1 MIELEQAE
9 TNGILG
15 RRDSRSQVSKVGD
28 HMGMGMSSTYVKY
41 LREKRWNVRKARILT
56 LHF

>member
-9 TNGILG
+9 TDGILG

-28 HMGMGMSSTYVKY
+28 HRGMGMSST
-41 LREKRWNVRKARILT
+41 
-56 LHF
+56 